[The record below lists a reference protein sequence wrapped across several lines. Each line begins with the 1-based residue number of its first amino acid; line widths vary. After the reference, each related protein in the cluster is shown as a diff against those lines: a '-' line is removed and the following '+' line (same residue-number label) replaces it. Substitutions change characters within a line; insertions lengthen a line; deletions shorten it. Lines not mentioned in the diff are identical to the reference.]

1 MVDDE
6 QSTHRGTPNPLEFP
20 IGRWT
25 LCGVAALLAG
35 IFVFDDTGWRFAIG
49 IGLFG
54 VSMAGF
60 YLAVRLIRQGYPD
73 IEGD

>member
-1 MVDDE
+1 MDDG
-6 QSTHRGTPNPLEFP
+6 QGTHRGTPNPLEFP

-25 LCGVAALLAG
+25 LFALGALLAS

-54 VSMAGF
+54 VSMTGF
-60 YLAVRLIRQGYPD
+60 YLAARLIRRGYPD
-73 IEGD
+73 LEGD